1 VTATH
6 TTNETDISLYVGDG
20 EENTGIGY
28 TSGIFLRDG
37 LLSVSMFD
45 EDDLES
51 IRESAADWETERLDP
66 VLDAYGE
73 RQDRFATVSNMEV
86 DRLYTP
92 NDIEDIDYGED
103 LGFPGEPPFTRG
115 IYPTMHRGRTWTMR
129 QFAGFGTPDETNER
143 FHYLIEEG
151 QTGLSTAFDMP
162 TLMGIDS
169 DHKMSRGE
177 VGKEGVAVDTLRDM
191 EILFDGID
199 LGEVSTSFTINPSAA
214 VIYAMYIALA
224 DQQGVPREEV
234 RGTLQ
239 NDMFKEFIAQ
249 KEWVVPPEP
258 SLRIV
263 TDIIEFSVENTPK
276 FKPVSISGYHI
287 REAGSTAIQELAF
300 TLADG
305 MAYVEDCLDRGMDID
320 EFGPTLSFFFNSHN
334 SLFEEVAKFRAARR
348 IWGRVMDEWYGAET
362 DEARMLKFHT
372 QTAGQSLT
380 AQQPLNNVARVT
392 IQALAAVL
400 GGTQSLH
407 TNSYDEAL
415 ALPSEQ
421 AVRVAL
427 RTQQIIADESGAADI
442 IDPLGGSFA
451 VESLTNEVER
461 EAMDY
466 ITEIKEM
473 GDGSMREGVLA
484 GINDGFF
491 QREIQDAAYE
501 YQERVEREEET
512 VVGVNKYEIEEDTQP
527 DLLQVDKEVEERQKE
542 RLKSVKAE
550 RDDAAVEE
558 ALERIDEAARNG
570 DNVMPAIID
579 AVKAYATMGE
589 IMGVFEEYYGSYRET
604 VNVA

>member
-1 VTATH
+1 
-6 TTNETDISLYVGDG
+6 
-20 EENTGIGY
+20 
-28 TSGIFLRDG
+28 
-37 LLSVSMFD
+37 MFD
-45 EDDLES
+45 EDELDT
-51 IRESAADWETERLDP
+51 IRESAAEWERERLDP

-92 NDIEDIDYGED
+92 EDVADMEFEED

-115 IYPTMHRGRTWTMR
+115 VYPTMHRGRTWTMR
-129 QFAGFGTPDETNER
+129 QFAGFGTAEETNRR

-169 DHKMSRGE
+169 DHRMSRGE
-177 VGKEGVAVDTLRDM
+177 IGKEGVAVDTLRDM
-191 EILFDGID
+191 EILFDGIRLD
-199 LGEVSTSFTINPSAA
+199 EVSTSFTINPSAV

-224 DQQGVPREEV
+224 DQQGVPREQI

-258 SLRIV
+258 SLGIV
-263 TDIIEFSVENTPK
+263 TDIVEFSVENTPK

-287 REAGSTAIQELAF
+287 REAGSTAVQELAF

-305 MAYVEDCLDRGMDID
+305 MAYVEDCIDRGMDVE

-334 SLFEEVAKFRAARR
+334 SLFEEVAKFRASRR
-348 IWGRVMDEWYGAET
+348 IWGRVMKEWYDAET

-380 AQQPLNNVARVT
+380 AQQPLNNISRVT

-415 ALPSEQ
+415 ALPSEE

-427 RTQQIIADESGAADI
+427 RTQQILADESGAADI

-451 VESLTNEVER
+451 VESLTNEVEA
-461 EAMDY
+461 EAMAY
-466 ITEIKEM
+466 IEEIREM
-473 GDGSMREGVLA
+473 GDGSMREGVLT
-484 GINDGFF
+484 GIEDGYF

-501 YQERVEREEET
+501 YQERVERGEET
-512 VVGVNKYEIEEDTQP
+512 VVGVNAYEIEEDTQP
-527 DLLQVDKEVEERQKE
+527 DILTVDEETE
-542 RLKSVKAE
+542 RTQLDRLEAVKAE
-550 RDDAAVEE
+550 RDDGDVES
-558 ALERIDEAARNG
+558 ALESIDEAIRNG
-570 DNVMPAIID
+570 DNVVGPVVE

-589 IMGVFEEYYGSYRET
+589 IMGVFEDHYGSYQET
-604 VNVA
+604 IRVA